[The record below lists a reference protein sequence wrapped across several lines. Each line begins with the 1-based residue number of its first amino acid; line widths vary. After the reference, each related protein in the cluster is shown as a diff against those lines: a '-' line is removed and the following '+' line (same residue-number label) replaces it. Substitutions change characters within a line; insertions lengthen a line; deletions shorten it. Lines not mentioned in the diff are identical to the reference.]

1 MTLKQTLIDDLT
13 ASMKAKD
20 AARLSTLR
28 MAKAALMNREIEK
41 GAELTD
47 EETSKMLQSLIKQR
61 HDSVEQY
68 EKAGRAEL
76 AAKERA
82 EITVLEKYLPKAASN
97 EELAQ
102 AVAES
107 IAESGAGTMREMGAV
122 MKLVQ
127 AKLAGKTID
136 NRAVSEMVKNSLH
149 G

>member
-1 MTLKQTLIDDLT
+1 MTLKNTLINDLT
-13 ASMKAKD
+13 AAMKAKD
-20 AARLSTLR
+20 AERLSTLR

-41 GAELTD
+41 GAELSD
-47 EETSKMLQSLIKQR
+47 EETQKMLQSLIKQR

-82 EITVLEKYLPKAASN
+82 EIAVLEKYLPQAASA
-97 EELAQ
+97 EELAE
-102 AVAES
+102 AVALAIE
-107 IAESGAGTMREMGAV
+107 ESGAQTMREMGAV

-136 NRAVSEMVKNSLH
+136 NRAVSEQVKARL